1 MRKHSTGFTLIELTL
16 AMTFISVLLLA
27 IVMTAIQA
35 GRTYNKGIVLQSVN
49 QSGTHISDTLRRDFL
64 QADARRI
71 ALEPTGTTGAVI
83 SLRGGGT
90 EKGGRFCLGDY
101 SYVWNT
107 PDVVN
112 KLPPD
117 LTGVT
122 TIQTPSGP
130 GEPIN
135 FVRVIDPGGN
145 LCIPNGVGA
154 YPTQLN
160 GANVTH
166 LLKPKATST
175 SEVVL
180 AIHQMTVVPAVQQTN
195 PDGTVSRDSLYA
207 VSFVLGTSET
217 GEINTEDQSCKP
229 PNDTEANDEFCAIN
243 KFEMIARTNG

>member
-1 MRKHSTGFTLIELTL
+1 MKKHSTGFTLIELTL

-71 ALEPTGTTGAVI
+71 APGTTGVVI
-83 SLRGGGT
+83 SLKNGGA
-90 EKGGRFCLGDY
+90 ERGGRFCLGDY

-107 PDVVN
+107 PEVVN
-112 KLPPD
+112 KLPAD
-117 LTGVT
+117 MKGIT
-122 TIQTPSGP
+122 TIQTPTGP

-135 FVRVIDPGGN
+135 FVRVTDPGAS
-145 LCIPNGVGA
+145 LCVPNGVGA

-160 GANVTH
+160 SANVTH
-166 LLKPKATST
+166 MLKPKATKAT
-175 SEVVL
+175 GASEVVL
-180 AIHQMTVVPAVQQTN
+180 AIHQMTVAPAVQQTN
-195 PDGTVSRDSLYA
+195 PDGTVSRDSIYA

-217 GEINTEDQSCKP
+217 GEINTANQSCKP
-229 PNDTEANDEFCAIN
+229 PNDTAANDEFCAIN